1 MLTRNAAV
9 DEGHVLHLSDEEMS
23 KRDKLMTIAEAG
35 LATGL
40 YALLRKQRREVAAEP
55 EQLLTI
61 VADYT
66 PSLVAQLAAGF
77 QSAWQIG
84 VGDVQSYLD
93 IELNTRLLFSE
104 GRNITEGGAVALAQ
118 ALNGRTIRNVQD
130 SIRVWKEIGSLY
142 DLLAATYSQ
151 QRAESIAIT
160 EMTRYN
166 AQGALRGYQSSN
178 VVLGMFWLTSN
189 DSRVCFICAP
199 LGGVP
204 FDGDVAVP
212 TDRAS
217 QKRNGQRASL
227 YDTFIHPGGK
237 GDAAKY
243 FGIRF
248 FPAAH
253 VKCRCRIGPV
263 VR

>member
-1 MLTRNAAV
+1 MLTRNTAV
-9 DEGHVLHLSDEEMS
+9 DEGNVLHLSDEEMS
-23 KRDKLMTIAEAG
+23 KRDKLMAIAEAG
-35 LATGL
+35 LAVGL
-40 YALLRKQRREVAAEP
+40 YALLRKQRRDVAAEP

-66 PSLVAQLAAGF
+66 SSLVAQLASGF

-84 VGDVQSYLD
+84 IGDVQFYLD
-93 IELNTRLLFSE
+93 VELNTRLLFLE
-104 GRNITEGGAVALAQ
+104 GRNIAEGGATALAQ
-118 ALNGRTIRNVQD
+118 AINGRTIRNVQD
-130 SIRVWKEIGSLY
+130 SIRIWKEIGSLY

-166 AQGALRGYQSSN
+166 AQGALRGYQASG
-178 VVLGMFWLTSN
+178 VVLGMAWFTAN
-189 DSRVCFICAP
+189 DSRVCPICAP

-204 FDGDVAVP
+204 FDGEGSVP

-217 QKRNGQRASL
+217 QKRNGQRVSL
-227 YDTFIHPGGK
+227 YDTFIHPGGR
-237 GDAAKY
+237 GDAAK
-243 FGIRF
+243 FEGTRF
-248 FPAAH
+248 FPPAH
-253 VKCRCRIGPV
+253 VRCRCRIAPV